1 MACKSFLKKK
11 ENCILTLLF
20 LGILLLVSAIRY
32 DYYFDLNDD
41 VLMKDILAGVYTGD
55 PEGHNIQMLWLISAL
70 ISVFYRVV
78 RSLPWYGIF
87 LCFCHFLSIGLIV
100 HRSLALTE
108 QMKISEKKIRLLK
121 GFLLLTELFFAFAFL
136 TPHLICAQYTVTCSM
151 LAASA
156 AFLFLTTDITLPA
169 GTFIRKN
176 IGTILL
182 VFLAYLIRSEMLLLL
197 LPLIC
202 AAGVIKWSMEK
213 KIFTREHMIKY
224 LSVIGLIL
232 LSIGVGQ
239 GTHKIAY
246 GSSEWQKFNEFFDNR
261 TELYD
266 FQILPEY
273 EANKEFY
280 DSIGLTETER
290 ELLAN
295 YNFGM
300 DEEIDEKLLL
310 KVADYAASIRQVE
323 RPFLQNLLDSLKSD
337 YRRMCYGPSH
347 NESDYPWNYMVI
359 LAYVAVLVLSL
370 MDREKK
376 MPARIGFAALR
387 IGFLFAVRMT
397 LWLWLIMRDRVPVRI
412 SHSMYFMELCILFA
426 FGLIL
431 WMKSKEAVEA
441 AWDSE
446 MTEEAGKPETSGEAG
461 RLENA
466 GTGRAAAGIR
476 SSRISGTAGIICL
489 AAVLLCSVAALPFTI
504 RNLDFDTDEKAERNQ
519 PYQELYQ
526 YLRQQSGNFYFMDVY
541 SSVGY
546 TEKMFA
552 DVDNSL
558 ANYDIMGG
566 WACKSPLQ
574 RKKLAAFG
582 IDNMEEALLTQDTV
596 YYVQEKGADTLW
608 LIRYY
613 RDHGKEITLTLE
625 KELAGFEI
633 YSLQET
639 SEKA

>member
-41 VLMKDILAGVYTGD
+41 VLMKDILAGIYTGD

-78 RSLPWYGIF
+78 RVLPWYGMF

-100 HRSLALTE
+100 HRSLLLTE
-108 QMKISEKKIRLLK
+108 QMEAFGKKIRLLK
-121 GFLLLTELFFAFAFL
+121 GFLFLTELFFVLSFL
-136 TPHLICAQYTVTCSM
+136 MPHLVCAQYTVTCSM
-151 LAASA
+151 LAAAA

-169 GTFIRKN
+169 GAFIRRN
-176 IGTILL
+176 IGTVLL

-232 LSIGVGQ
+232 LSVGIGQ

-246 GSSEWQKFNEFFDNR
+246 GNSEWQKFNEFFDNR

-280 DSIGLTETER
+280 ESIGLTEMER

-295 YNFGM
+295 YNFGL
-300 DEEIDEKLLL
+300 DEEIDEDLVL
-310 KVADYAASIRQVE
+310 KVADYAASIRQAE

-376 MPARIGFAALR
+376 MPARTSSAALR
-387 IGFLFAVRMT
+387 LGFLFAVRMT

-431 WMKSKEAVEA
+431 WIKMA
-441 AWDSE
+441 ADDRSRK
-446 MTEEAGKPETSGEAG
+446 TGSVAGV
-461 RLENA
+461 
-466 GTGRAAAGIR
+466 
-476 SSRISGTAGIICL
+476 ICL
-489 AAVLLCSVAALPFTI
+489 AAVLLYSVMALPFTI
-504 RNLDFDTDEKAERNQ
+504 RSLDLDTQVKAERNL

-526 YLRQQSGNFYFMDVY
+526 YLRQQSDDFYFIDVY

-546 TEKMFA
+546 TEKMFV

-582 IDNMEEALLTQDTV
+582 ISNMEEALLTQDNV
-596 YYVQEKGADTLW
+596 YYVQEKGADTKW

-613 RDHGKEITLTLE
+613 RDHGREITLIRE
-625 KELAGFEI
+625 KALAGFEI

-639 SEKA
+639 AEGKAVS

>member
-11 ENCILTLLF
+11 ENCILTLFF

-78 RSLPWYGIF
+78 RVLPWYGMF

-100 HRSLALTE
+100 HRSLLLTE
-108 QMKISEKKIRLLK
+108 QLEAFGKKIRLLK
-121 GFLLLTELFFAFAFL
+121 GFLFLTELFFVLSFL
-136 TPHLICAQYTVTCSM
+136 MPHLVCAQYTVTCSM
-151 LAASA
+151 LAAAA

-169 GTFIRKN
+169 GAFIRRN
-176 IGTILL
+176 IGTVLL

-232 LSIGVGQ
+232 LSVGIGQ
-239 GTHKIAY
+239 GTHKIDY

-280 DSIGLTETER
+280 ESIGLTEMER

-295 YNFGM
+295 YNFGL
-300 DEEIDEKLLL
+300 DEEIDEDLVL
-310 KVADYAASIRQVE
+310 KVADYAASIRQAE
-323 RPFLQNLLDSLKSD
+323 RPFQQNLLDSLKSD
-337 YRRMCYGPSH
+337 YRRMCYGSSH

-376 MPARIGFAALR
+376 LPARIGFAALR
-387 IGFLFAVRMT
+387 LGFLFAVRMT

-431 WMKSKEAVEA
+431 WIKMA
-441 AWDSE
+441 ADDRSRK
-446 MTEEAGKPETSGEAG
+446 TGSVAGV
-461 RLENA
+461 
-466 GTGRAAAGIR
+466 
-476 SSRISGTAGIICL
+476 ICL
-489 AAVLLCSVAALPFTI
+489 AAVLLYSVMALPFTI
-504 RNLDFDTDEKAERNQ
+504 RSLDLDTQTKAERNL

-526 YLRQQSGNFYFMDVY
+526 YLRQQSDDFYFIDVY

-546 TEKMFA
+546 TEKMFV

-582 IDNMEEALLTQDTV
+582 ISNMEEALLTQDNV
-596 YYVQEKGADTLW
+596 YYVQEKGADTKW
-608 LIRYY
+608 LIRYC
-613 RDHGKEITLTLE
+613 RDHGREITLIRE
-625 KELAGFEI
+625 KALAGFEI

-639 SEKA
+639 AEGKAVS

>member
-41 VLMKDILAGVYTGD
+41 VLMKDILAGIYTGD

-78 RSLPWYGIF
+78 RVLPWYGMF

-100 HRSLALTE
+100 HRSLLLTE
-108 QMKISEKKIRLLK
+108 QMEAFGKKIRLLK
-121 GFLLLTELFFAFAFL
+121 GFLFLTELFFALSFL
-136 TPHLICAQYTVTCSM
+136 MPHLVCAQYTVTCSM
-151 LAASA
+151 LAAAA

-169 GTFIRKN
+169 GAFIRRN
-176 IGTILL
+176 IGTVLL

-232 LSIGVGQ
+232 LSVGIGQ

-280 DSIGLTETER
+280 ESIGLTEMER

-295 YNFGM
+295 YNFGL
-300 DEEIDEKLLL
+300 DEEIDEDLVL
-310 KVADYAASIRQVE
+310 KVADYAASIRQAE
-323 RPFLQNLLDSLKSD
+323 RPFQQNLLDSLKSD

-376 MPARIGFAALR
+376 MPARTSSAALR
-387 IGFLFAVRMT
+387 LGFLFAVRMT

-431 WMKSKEAVEA
+431 WIKMA
-441 AWDSE
+441 ADDRSRK
-446 MTEEAGKPETSGEAG
+446 TGSVAGV
-461 RLENA
+461 
-466 GTGRAAAGIR
+466 
-476 SSRISGTAGIICL
+476 ICL
-489 AAVLLCSVAALPFTI
+489 AAVLLCSVMALPFTI
-504 RNLDFDTDEKAERNQ
+504 RSLDLDTQAKAERNL

-526 YLRQQSGNFYFMDVY
+526 YLRQQSDDFYFVDVY

-546 TEKMFA
+546 TEKMFV

-582 IDNMEEALLTQDTV
+582 ISNMEEALLTQDNV
-596 YYVQEKGADTLW
+596 YYVQEKGADTRW

-613 RDHGKEITLTLE
+613 RDHGREITLIRE
-625 KELAGFEI
+625 KALAGFEI
-633 YSLQET
+633 YSLQEMA
-639 SEKA
+639 EGKAVS

>member
-20 LGILLLVSAIRY
+20 LGILLLVSTIRY

-78 RSLPWYGIF
+78 RVLPWYGMF

-100 HRSLALTE
+100 HRSLLLTE
-108 QMKISEKKIRLLK
+108 QMEAFGKKIRLLK
-121 GFLLLTELFFAFAFL
+121 GFLFLTELFFVLSFL
-136 TPHLICAQYTVTCSM
+136 MPHLVCAQYTVTCSM
-151 LAASA
+151 LAAAA

-169 GTFIRKN
+169 GAFIRRN
-176 IGTILL
+176 IGTVLL

-232 LSIGVGQ
+232 LSVGIGQ

-280 DSIGLTETER
+280 ESIGLTEMER

-295 YNFGM
+295 YNFGL
-300 DEEIDEKLLL
+300 DEEIDEDLVL
-310 KVADYAASIRQVE
+310 KVADYAASIRQAE
-323 RPFLQNLLDSLKSD
+323 RPFQQNLLDSLKSD

-376 MPARIGFAALR
+376 MPARTSSAAFRL
-387 IGFLFAVRMT
+387 GFLFAVRMT

-431 WMKSKEAVEA
+431 WIKMA
-441 AWDSE
+441 ADDRSRK
-446 MTEEAGKPETSGEAG
+446 TGSVAGV
-461 RLENA
+461 
-466 GTGRAAAGIR
+466 
-476 SSRISGTAGIICL
+476 ICL
-489 AAVLLCSVAALPFTI
+489 AAVLLYSVMALPFTI
-504 RNLDFDTDEKAERNQ
+504 RSLDLDTQTKAERNL

-526 YLRQQSGNFYFMDVY
+526 YLRQQSDDFYFIDVY

-546 TEKMFA
+546 TEKMFV

-582 IDNMEEALLTQDTV
+582 ISNMEEALLTQDNV
-596 YYVQEKGADTLW
+596 YYVQEKGADTKW

-613 RDHGKEITLTLE
+613 RDHGREITLIRE
-625 KELAGFEI
+625 KALAGFEI

-639 SEKA
+639 AEGKAVS

>member
-41 VLMKDILAGVYTGD
+41 VLMKDILAGIYTGD

-78 RSLPWYGIF
+78 RVLPWYGMF

-100 HRSLALTE
+100 HRSLLLTE
-108 QMKISEKKIRLLK
+108 QMEAFGKKIRLLK
-121 GFLLLTELFFAFAFL
+121 GFLFLTELFFALSFL
-136 TPHLICAQYTVTCSM
+136 MPHLVCAQYTVTCSM
-151 LAASA
+151 LAAAA

-169 GTFIRKN
+169 GAFIRRN
-176 IGTILL
+176 IGTVLL

-232 LSIGVGQ
+232 LSVGIGQ

-280 DSIGLTETER
+280 ESIGLTEMER

-295 YNFGM
+295 YNFGL
-300 DEEIDEKLLL
+300 DEEIDEDLVL

-376 MPARIGFAALR
+376 MPARTSSAALR
-387 IGFLFAVRMT
+387 LGFLFAVRMT

-431 WMKSKEAVEA
+431 WIRMA
-441 AWDSE
+441 ADDRSRK
-446 MTEEAGKPETSGEAG
+446 TGSVAGV
-461 RLENA
+461 
-466 GTGRAAAGIR
+466 
-476 SSRISGTAGIICL
+476 ICL
-489 AAVLLCSVAALPFTI
+489 AAVLLYSVMALPFTI
-504 RNLDFDTDEKAERNQ
+504 RSLDLDTQAKAERNL

-526 YLRQQSGNFYFMDVY
+526 YLRQQSDDFYFIDVY

-546 TEKMFA
+546 TEKMFV

-582 IDNMEEALLTQDTV
+582 ISNMEEALLTQDNV
-596 YYVQEKGADTLW
+596 YYVQENGADTKW

-613 RDHGKEITLTLE
+613 RDHGREITLIRE
-625 KELAGFEI
+625 KVLAGFEI

-639 SEKA
+639 AEGKAVS

>member
-78 RSLPWYGIF
+78 RVLPWYGMF

-100 HRSLALTE
+100 HRSLLLTE
-108 QMKISEKKIRLLK
+108 QMEAFGKKIWLLK
-121 GFLLLTELFFAFAFL
+121 GFLFLTELFFVLSFL
-136 TPHLICAQYTVTCSM
+136 MPHLVCAQYTVTCSM
-151 LAASA
+151 LAAAA

-169 GTFIRKN
+169 GAFIRRN
-176 IGTILL
+176 IGTVLL

-232 LSIGVGQ
+232 LSVGIGQ

-280 DSIGLTETER
+280 ESIGLTEMER

-295 YNFGM
+295 YNFGL
-300 DEEIDEKLLL
+300 DEEIDEDLVL
-310 KVADYAASIRQVE
+310 KVADYAASIRQAE
-323 RPFLQNLLDSLKSD
+323 RPFQQNLLDSLKSD

-376 MPARIGFAALR
+376 MPARTSSAALR
-387 IGFLFAVRMT
+387 LGFLFAVRMT

-431 WMKSKEAVEA
+431 WIKMA
-441 AWDSE
+441 ADDRSRK
-446 MTEEAGKPETSGEAG
+446 TGSVAGV
-461 RLENA
+461 
-466 GTGRAAAGIR
+466 
-476 SSRISGTAGIICL
+476 ICL
-489 AAVLLCSVAALPFTI
+489 AAVLLYSVMALPFTI
-504 RNLDFDTDEKAERNQ
+504 RSLNLDTQTKAERNL

-526 YLRQQSGNFYFMDVY
+526 YLRQQSDDFYFIDVY

-546 TEKMFA
+546 TEKMFV

-582 IDNMEEALLTQDTV
+582 ISNMEEALLTQDNV
-596 YYVQEKGADTLW
+596 YYVQEKGADTRW

-613 RDHGKEITLTLE
+613 RDHGREITLIRE
-625 KELAGFEI
+625 KALAGFEI
-633 YSLQET
+633 YSLQEMA
-639 SEKA
+639 EGKAVS

>member
-11 ENCILTLLF
+11 ENCILTLLV

-78 RSLPWYGIF
+78 RVLPWYGMF

-100 HRSLALTE
+100 HRSLLLTE
-108 QMKISEKKIRLLK
+108 QMEAFGKKIRLLK
-121 GFLLLTELFFAFAFL
+121 GFLFLTELFFVLSFL
-136 TPHLICAQYTVTCSM
+136 MPHLVCAQYTVTCSM
-151 LAASA
+151 LAAAA

-169 GTFIRKN
+169 GAFIRRN
-176 IGTILL
+176 IGTVLL

-232 LSIGVGQ
+232 LSVGIGQ

-280 DSIGLTETER
+280 ESIGLTEMER

-295 YNFGM
+295 YNFGL
-300 DEEIDEKLLL
+300 DEEIDEDLVL
-310 KVADYAASIRQVE
+310 KVADYAASIRQAE
-323 RPFLQNLLDSLKSD
+323 RPFLQNLMDSLKSD

-376 MPARIGFAALR
+376 MPARTSSAAFRL
-387 IGFLFAVRMT
+387 GFLFAVRMT

-431 WMKSKEAVEA
+431 WIKMA
-441 AWDSE
+441 ADDRSRK
-446 MTEEAGKPETSGEAG
+446 TGSVAGV
-461 RLENA
+461 
-466 GTGRAAAGIR
+466 
-476 SSRISGTAGIICL
+476 ICL
-489 AAVLLCSVAALPFTI
+489 AAVLLYSVMALPFTI
-504 RNLDFDTDEKAERNQ
+504 RSLDLDTQAKAERNL

-526 YLRQQSGNFYFMDVY
+526 YLRQQSDDFYFIDVY

-546 TEKMFA
+546 TEKMFV

-582 IDNMEEALLTQDTV
+582 ISNMEEALLTQDNV
-596 YYVQEKGADTLW
+596 YYVQEKGADTKW

-613 RDHGKEITLTLE
+613 RDHGREITLIRE
-625 KELAGFEI
+625 KALAGFEI

-639 SEKA
+639 AEGKAVS

>member
-20 LGILLLVSAIRY
+20 LGILLLVTIIRY

-78 RSLPWYGIF
+78 RALPWYGMF

-100 HRSLALTE
+100 HRSLLLTE
-108 QMKISEKKIRLLK
+108 QMEAFGKKIRLLK
-121 GFLLLTELFFAFAFL
+121 GFLFLTELFFVLSFL
-136 TPHLICAQYTVTCSM
+136 MPHLVCAQYTVTCSM
-151 LAASA
+151 LAAAA

-169 GTFIRKN
+169 GAFIRRN
-176 IGTILL
+176 IGTVLL

-232 LSIGVGQ
+232 LSVGIGQ

-280 DSIGLTETER
+280 ESIGLTEMER

-295 YNFGM
+295 YNFGL
-300 DEEIDEKLLL
+300 DEEIDEDLVL
-310 KVADYAASIRQVE
+310 KVADYAASIRQAE
-323 RPFLQNLLDSLKSD
+323 RPFQQNLLDSLKSD

-376 MPARIGFAALR
+376 MPARTSSAAFRL
-387 IGFLFAVRMT
+387 GFLFAVRMT

-431 WMKSKEAVEA
+431 WIKMA
-441 AWDSE
+441 ADDRSRK
-446 MTEEAGKPETSGEAG
+446 TGSVAGV
-461 RLENA
+461 
-466 GTGRAAAGIR
+466 
-476 SSRISGTAGIICL
+476 ICL
-489 AAVLLCSVAALPFTI
+489 AAVLLYSVMALPFTI
-504 RNLDFDTDEKAERNQ
+504 RSLDLDTQTKAERNL

-526 YLRQQSGNFYFMDVY
+526 YLRQQSDDFYFIDVY

-546 TEKMFA
+546 TEKMFV

-582 IDNMEEALLTQDTV
+582 ISNMEEALLTQDNV
-596 YYVQEKGADTLW
+596 YYVQEKGADTKW

-613 RDHGKEITLTLE
+613 RDHGREITLIQE
-625 KELAGFEI
+625 KALAGFEI

-639 SEKA
+639 AEGKAVS

>member
-41 VLMKDILAGVYTGD
+41 VLMKDILAGIYTGD

-78 RSLPWYGIF
+78 RVLPWYGLF

-100 HRSLALTE
+100 HRSLLLTE
-108 QMKISEKKIRLLK
+108 QMEAFGKKIRLLK
-121 GFLLLTELFFAFAFL
+121 GFLFLTELFFALSFL
-136 TPHLICAQYTVTCSM
+136 MPHLVCAQYTVTCSM
-151 LAASA
+151 LAAAA

-169 GTFIRKN
+169 GAFIRRN
-176 IGTILL
+176 IGTVLL

-232 LSIGVGQ
+232 LSVGIGQ

-246 GSSEWQKFNEFFDNR
+246 GNSEWQKFNEFFDNR

-280 DSIGLTETER
+280 ESIGLTEMER

-295 YNFGM
+295 YNFGL
-300 DEEIDEKLLL
+300 DEEIDEDLVL
-310 KVADYAASIRQVE
+310 KVADYAASIRQAE

-376 MPARIGFAALR
+376 MPARTSSAAIRL
-387 IGFLFAVRMT
+387 GFLFAVRMT

-412 SHSMYFMELCILFA
+412 SHSMYFMELCILSA
-426 FGLIL
+426 LGLIL
-431 WMKSKEAVEA
+431 WIKMA
-441 AWDSE
+441 ADDRSRK
-446 MTEEAGKPETSGEAG
+446 TGSVAGV
-461 RLENA
+461 
-466 GTGRAAAGIR
+466 
-476 SSRISGTAGIICL
+476 ICL
-489 AAVLLCSVAALPFTI
+489 AAVLFYSVMALPFTI
-504 RNLDFDTDEKAERNQ
+504 RSLDLDTQAKAERNL

-526 YLRQQSGNFYFMDVY
+526 YLRQQSDDFYFIDVY

-546 TEKMFA
+546 TEKMFV

-582 IDNMEEALLTQDTV
+582 ISNMEEALLTQDNV
-596 YYVQEKGADTLW
+596 YYVQEKGADTRW

-613 RDHGKEITLTLE
+613 RDHGREITLIRE
-625 KELAGFEI
+625 KALAGFEI

-639 SEKA
+639 AEGKAVS

>member
-78 RSLPWYGIF
+78 RVLPWYGMF

-100 HRSLALTE
+100 HRSLLLTE
-108 QMKISEKKIRLLK
+108 QMEAFGKKIRLLK
-121 GFLLLTELFFAFAFL
+121 GFLFLTELFFALSFL
-136 TPHLICAQYTVTCSM
+136 MPHLVCAQYTVTCSM
-151 LAASA
+151 LAAAA

-169 GTFIRKN
+169 GAFIRRN
-176 IGTILL
+176 IGTVLL

-232 LSIGVGQ
+232 LSVGIGQ

-280 DSIGLTETER
+280 ESIGLTEMER

-295 YNFGM
+295 YNFGL
-300 DEEIDEKLLL
+300 DEEIDEDLVL

-376 MPARIGFAALR
+376 MPARTSSAALR
-387 IGFLFAVRMT
+387 LGFLFAVRMT

-431 WMKSKEAVEA
+431 WIRMASDDRSRKTGSV
-441 AWDSE
+441 
-446 MTEEAGKPETSGEAG
+446 AGV
-461 RLENA
+461 
-466 GTGRAAAGIR
+466 
-476 SSRISGTAGIICL
+476 ICL
-489 AAVLLCSVAALPFTI
+489 AAVLLYSVMALPFTI
-504 RNLDFDTDEKAERNQ
+504 RNLDLDTQAKAERNL

-526 YLRQQSGNFYFMDVY
+526 YLRQQSDDFYFIDVY

-546 TEKMFA
+546 TEKMFV

-582 IDNMEEALLTQDTV
+582 ISNMEEALLTQDNV
-596 YYVQEKGADTLW
+596 YYVQEKGADTRW

-613 RDHGKEITLTLE
+613 RDHGREITLIRE
-625 KELAGFEI
+625 KALAGFEI
-633 YSLQET
+633 YSLQEMA
-639 SEKA
+639 EGKAVS

>member
-78 RSLPWYGIF
+78 RVLPWYGMF

-100 HRSLALTE
+100 HRSLLLTE
-108 QMKISEKKIRLLK
+108 QMEAFGKKIRLLK
-121 GFLLLTELFFAFAFL
+121 GFLFLTELFFALSFL
-136 TPHLICAQYTVTCSM
+136 MPHLVCAQYTVTCSM
-151 LAASA
+151 LAAAA

-169 GTFIRKN
+169 GAFIRRN
-176 IGTILL
+176 IGTVLL

-232 LSIGVGQ
+232 LSVGIGQ

-280 DSIGLTETER
+280 ESIGLTEMER

-295 YNFGM
+295 YNFGL
-300 DEEIDEKLLL
+300 DEEIDEDLVL
-310 KVADYAASIRQVE
+310 KVADYAASIRQAE
-323 RPFLQNLLDSLKSD
+323 RPFLQNLMDSLKSD
-337 YRRMCYGPSH
+337 YRRMCYGSSH

-376 MPARIGFAALR
+376 MPARTSSAAFRL
-387 IGFLFAVRMT
+387 GFLFAVRMT

-412 SHSMYFMELCILFA
+412 SHSMYFMELCILSA
-426 FGLIL
+426 LGLIL
-431 WMKSKEAVEA
+431 WIRMA
-441 AWDSE
+441 ADDRSR
-446 MTEEAGKPETSGEAG
+446 K
-461 RLENA
+461 
-466 GTGRAAAGIR
+466 TGSVTGM
-476 SSRISGTAGIICL
+476 ICL
-489 AAVLLCSVAALPFTI
+489 AAVLLYSVMALPFTI
-504 RNLDFDTDEKAERNQ
+504 RSLDLDTQTKAERNL

-526 YLRQQSGNFYFMDVY
+526 YLRQQSDDFYFIDVY

-546 TEKMFA
+546 TEKMFV

-582 IDNMEEALLTQDTV
+582 ISNMEEALLTQDNV
-596 YYVQEKGADTLW
+596 YYVQEKGADTKW

-613 RDHGKEITLTLE
+613 RDHGREITLIRE
-625 KELAGFEI
+625 KALAGFEI

-639 SEKA
+639 AEGKAVS

>member
-41 VLMKDILAGVYTGD
+41 VLMKDILAGVYTGE

-78 RSLPWYGIF
+78 RVLPWYGMF

-100 HRSLALTE
+100 HRSLLLTE
-108 QMKISEKKIRLLK
+108 QMEAFGKKNRLLK
-121 GFLLLTELFFAFAFL
+121 GFLFLTELFFALSFL
-136 TPHLICAQYTVTCSM
+136 MPHLVCAQYTVTCSM
-151 LAASA
+151 LAAAA

-169 GTFIRKN
+169 GAFIRRN
-176 IGTILL
+176 IGTVLL

-232 LSIGVGQ
+232 LSVGIGQ

-280 DSIGLTETER
+280 ESIGLTEMER

-295 YNFGM
+295 YNFGL
-300 DEEIDEKLLL
+300 DEEIDEDLVL

-323 RPFLQNLLDSLKSD
+323 RPFQQNLLDSLKSD

-370 MDREKK
+370 TDREKK
-376 MPARIGFAALR
+376 MPARTSSAALR
-387 IGFLFAVRMT
+387 LGFLFAVRMT

-431 WMKSKEAVEA
+431 WIRMA
-441 AWDSE
+441 ADDRSRK
-446 MTEEAGKPETSGEAG
+446 TGSVAGV
-461 RLENA
+461 
-466 GTGRAAAGIR
+466 
-476 SSRISGTAGIICL
+476 ICL
-489 AAVLLCSVAALPFTI
+489 AAVLLYSVMALPFTI
-504 RNLDFDTDEKAERNQ
+504 RSLDLDTQTKAERNL

-526 YLRQQSGNFYFMDVY
+526 YLRQQSDDFYFIDVY

-546 TEKMFA
+546 TEKMFV

-582 IDNMEEALLTQDTV
+582 ISNMEEALLTQDNV
-596 YYVQEKGADTLW
+596 YYVQEKGADTRW

-613 RDHGKEITLTLE
+613 RDHGREITLIRE
-625 KELAGFEI
+625 KALAGFEI
-633 YSLQET
+633 YSLQEMA
-639 SEKA
+639 EGKAVS

>member
-78 RSLPWYGIF
+78 RVLPWYGMF

-100 HRSLALTE
+100 HRSLLLTE
-108 QMKISEKKIRLLK
+108 QMEAFGKRIWRLK
-121 GFLLLTELFFAFAFL
+121 GFLFLTELFFVLSFL
-136 TPHLICAQYTVTCSM
+136 MPHLVCAQYTVTCSM
-151 LAASA
+151 LAAAA

-169 GTFIRKN
+169 GAFIRRN
-176 IGTILL
+176 IGTVLL

-232 LSIGVGQ
+232 LSVGIGQ

-280 DSIGLTETER
+280 ESIGLTEMER

-295 YNFGM
+295 YNFGL
-300 DEEIDEKLLL
+300 DEEIDEDLVL
-310 KVADYAASIRQVE
+310 KVADYAASIRQAE
-323 RPFLQNLLDSLKSD
+323 RPFQQNLLDSLKSD

-376 MPARIGFAALR
+376 LPARIGFAALR
-387 IGFLFAVRMT
+387 LGFLFAVRMT

-431 WMKSKEAVEA
+431 WIKMA
-441 AWDSE
+441 ADDRSRK
-446 MTEEAGKPETSGEAG
+446 TGSVAGV
-461 RLENA
+461 
-466 GTGRAAAGIR
+466 
-476 SSRISGTAGIICL
+476 ICL
-489 AAVLLCSVAALPFTI
+489 AAVLLCSVMALPFTI
-504 RNLDFDTDEKAERNQ
+504 RSLDLDTQAKAERNL

-526 YLRQQSGNFYFMDVY
+526 YLRQQSDDFYFIDVY

-546 TEKMFA
+546 TEKMFV

-582 IDNMEEALLTQDTV
+582 ISNMEEALLTQDNV
-596 YYVQEKGADTLW
+596 YYVQEKGADTRW

-613 RDHGKEITLTLE
+613 RDHGREITLIRE
-625 KELAGFEI
+625 KAFAGFEI

-639 SEKA
+639 AEGKAVS

>member
-100 HRSLALTE
+100 HRSLILAE
-108 QMKISEKKIRLLK
+108 RMEASEKKLRLLK
-121 GFLLLTELFFAFAFL
+121 GFLFLTELLFAFAFL
-136 TPHLICAQYTVTCSM
+136 MPHLVCAQYTVTCSM
-151 LAASA
+151 LAAAA

-176 IGTILL
+176 IGTVLL
-182 VFLAYLIRSEMLLLL
+182 VFLAFLIRSEMLMLL

-213 KIFTREHMIKY
+213 KIFTREHMVKY

-232 LSIGVGQ
+232 LSIVIGQ
-239 GTHKIAY
+239 GTHNIAY
-246 GSSEWQKFNEFFDNR
+246 GSSEWKKFNEFFDNR

-280 DSIGLTETER
+280 DSIGLTEMER
-290 ELLAN
+290 ELLDN
-295 YNFGM
+295 YNFGL

-359 LAYVAVLVLSL
+359 LAYVAVFVLSL
-370 MDREKK
+370 MDREKR

-441 AWDSE
+441 AGKLE
-446 MTEEAGKPETSGEAG
+446 MI
-461 RLENA
+461 
-466 GTGRAAAGIR
+466 TGSIF
-476 SSRISGTAGIICL
+476 L
-489 AAVLLCSVAALPFTI
+489 AAVLLCSVTALPFSI
-504 RNLDFDTDEKAERNQ
+504 RNLDLDTAEKAERNQ

-526 YLRQQSGNFYFMDVY
+526 YFRQQSDNFYFIDVY

-546 TEKMFA
+546 TEKMFV

-582 IDNMEEALLTQDTV
+582 IDNMEEALLAQDHV

-613 RDHGKEITLTLE
+613 MDHGKEITLTLE
-625 KELAGFEI
+625 KEVAGFEI
-633 YSLQET
+633 YSLQEET
-639 SEKA
+639 EGSVKIK

>member
-78 RSLPWYGIF
+78 RVLPWYGMF

-100 HRSLALTE
+100 HRSLLLTE
-108 QMKISEKKIRLLK
+108 QMEAFGKKIRLLK
-121 GFLLLTELFFAFAFL
+121 GFLFLTELFFALSFL
-136 TPHLICAQYTVTCSM
+136 MPHLVCAQYTVTCSM
-151 LAASA
+151 LAAAA

-169 GTFIRKN
+169 GAFIRRN
-176 IGTILL
+176 IGTVLL

-232 LSIGVGQ
+232 LSVGIGQ

-280 DSIGLTETER
+280 DSIGLTEMER

-295 YNFGM
+295 YNFGL
-300 DEEIDEKLLL
+300 DEEIDEDLVL
-310 KVADYAASIRQVE
+310 KVADYAASIRQAE
-323 RPFLQNLLDSLKSD
+323 RPFQQNLLDSLKSD
-337 YRRMCYGPSH
+337 YRRMRYGPSH

-376 MPARIGFAALR
+376 MLARTSSAAFRL
-387 IGFLFAVRMT
+387 GFLFAVRMT

-431 WMKSKEAVEA
+431 WIKMA
-441 AWDSE
+441 ADDRSRK
-446 MTEEAGKPETSGEAG
+446 TGSVAGV
-461 RLENA
+461 
-466 GTGRAAAGIR
+466 
-476 SSRISGTAGIICL
+476 ICL
-489 AAVLLCSVAALPFTI
+489 AAVLLYSVMALPFTI
-504 RNLDFDTDEKAERNQ
+504 RSLDLDTQTKAERNL

-526 YLRQQSGNFYFMDVY
+526 YLRQQSDEFYFIDVY

-546 TEKMFA
+546 TEKMFV

-582 IDNMEEALLTQDTV
+582 ISNMEEALLTQDNV
-596 YYVQEKGADTLW
+596 YYVQEKGADTRW

-613 RDHGKEITLTLE
+613 RDHGREITLIRE
-625 KELAGFEI
+625 KALAGFEI

-639 SEKA
+639 AEGKAVS

>member
-41 VLMKDILAGVYTGD
+41 VLMKDILAGIYTGD

-78 RSLPWYGIF
+78 RVLPWYGMF

-100 HRSLALTE
+100 HRSLLLTE
-108 QMKISEKKIRLLK
+108 QMEAFGKKIRLLK
-121 GFLLLTELFFAFAFL
+121 GFLFLTEFFFALSFL
-136 TPHLICAQYTVTCSM
+136 MPHLVCAQYTVTCSM
-151 LAASA
+151 LAAAA

-169 GTFIRKN
+169 GAFIRRN
-176 IGTILL
+176 IGTVLL

-213 KIFTREHMIKY
+213 KIFTGEHMIKY

-232 LSIGVGQ
+232 LSVGIGQ

-280 DSIGLTETER
+280 ESIGLTEMER

-295 YNFGM
+295 YNFGL
-300 DEEIDEKLLL
+300 DEEIDEDLVL
-310 KVADYAASIRQVE
+310 KVADYAASIRQAE
-323 RPFLQNLLDSLKSD
+323 RPFLQNLMDSLKSD

-370 MDREKK
+370 MDGEKK
-376 MPARIGFAALR
+376 MPARTSSAALR
-387 IGFLFAVRMT
+387 LGFLFAVRMT

-412 SHSMYFMELCILFA
+412 SHSMYFMELCILSA
-426 FGLIL
+426 LGLIL
-431 WMKSKEAVEA
+431 WIRMA
-441 AWDSE
+441 ADDRSRKK
-446 MTEEAGKPETSGEAG
+446 GSV
-461 RLENA
+461 
-466 GTGRAAAGIR
+466 TGM
-476 SSRISGTAGIICL
+476 ICL
-489 AAVLLCSVAALPFTI
+489 AAVLLYSVMALPFTI
-504 RNLDFDTDEKAERNQ
+504 RSLDLDTQAKAERNL

-526 YLRQQSGNFYFMDVY
+526 YLRQQSDDFYFIDVY

-546 TEKMFA
+546 TEKMFV

-582 IDNMEEALLTQDTV
+582 ISNMEEALLTQDNV
-596 YYVQEKGADTLW
+596 YYVQEKGADTKW

-613 RDHGKEITLTLE
+613 RDHGREITLIRE
-625 KELAGFEI
+625 KALAGFEI

-639 SEKA
+639 AEGKAVS

>member
-100 HRSLALTE
+100 HRSLILAE
-108 QMKISEKKIRLLK
+108 RMEASEKKLRLLK
-121 GFLLLTELFFAFAFL
+121 GFLFLTELLFAFAFL
-136 TPHLICAQYTVTCSM
+136 MPHLVCAQYTVTCSM
-151 LAASA
+151 LAAAA

-169 GTFIRKN
+169 GIFIRKN
-176 IGTILL
+176 IGTVLL
-182 VFLAYLIRSEMLLLL
+182 VFLAFLIRSEMLMLL

-232 LSIGVGQ
+232 LSIVVGQ
-239 GTHKIAY
+239 GTHNIAY
-246 GSSEWQKFNEFFDNR
+246 GSSEWKKFNEFFDNR

-280 DSIGLTETER
+280 DSIGLTEMER
-290 ELLAN
+290 ELLDN
-295 YNFGM
+295 YNFGL

-359 LAYVAVLVLSL
+359 LAYVAVFVLSL
-370 MDREKK
+370 MDREKR

-431 WMKSKEAVEA
+431 WMKVKEAVGA
-441 AWDSE
+441 
-446 MTEEAGKPETSGEAG
+446 AGKPETSGEAG
-461 RLENA
+461 RQENA
-466 GTGRAAAGIR
+466 GTGQTAAVIR
-476 SSRISGTAGIICL
+476 NSRISSVTAIIFL
-489 AAVLLCSVAALPFTI
+489 TAVLLCSVAALPFTI
-504 RNLDFDTDEKAERNQ
+504 RNLDLDTAEKAERNQ

-526 YLRQQSGNFYFMDVY
+526 YFRQQSDDFYFIDVY

-546 TEKMFA
+546 TEKMFV

-582 IDNMEEALLTQDTV
+582 IDNMEEALLAQDHV

-613 RDHGKEITLTLE
+613 MDHGKEITLTLE
-625 KELAGFEI
+625 KEVAGFEI
-633 YSLQET
+633 YSLQEET
-639 SEKA
+639 EGTVKIK

>member
-41 VLMKDILAGVYTGD
+41 VLMKDILAGIYTGD

-78 RSLPWYGIF
+78 RVLPWYGMF

-100 HRSLALTE
+100 HRSLLLTE
-108 QMKISEKKIRLLK
+108 QMEAFGKKIRLLK
-121 GFLLLTELFFAFAFL
+121 GFLFLTELFFVLSFL
-136 TPHLICAQYTVTCSM
+136 MPHLVCAQYTVTCSM
-151 LAASA
+151 LAAAA

-169 GTFIRKN
+169 GAFIRRN
-176 IGTILL
+176 IGTVLL

-232 LSIGVGQ
+232 LSVGIGQ

-280 DSIGLTETER
+280 ESIGLTEMER

-295 YNFGM
+295 YNFGL
-300 DEEIDEKLLL
+300 DEEIDEDLVL

-376 MPARIGFAALR
+376 MPARISSAALR
-387 IGFLFAVRMT
+387 LGFLFAVRMT

-412 SHSMYFMELCILFA
+412 SHSMYFMELCILSA
-426 FGLIL
+426 LGLIL
-431 WMKSKEAVEA
+431 WIRMA
-441 AWDSE
+441 ADDRSR
-446 MTEEAGKPETSGEAG
+446 K
-461 RLENA
+461 
-466 GTGRAAAGIR
+466 TGSVTGM
-476 SSRISGTAGIICL
+476 ICL
-489 AAVLLCSVAALPFTI
+489 AAVLLYSVMALPFTI
-504 RNLDFDTDEKAERNQ
+504 RSLDLDTQAKAERNL

-526 YLRQQSGNFYFMDVY
+526 YLRQQSDDFYFIDVY

-546 TEKMFA
+546 TEKMFV

-582 IDNMEEALLTQDTV
+582 ISNMEEALLTQDNV
-596 YYVQEKGADTLW
+596 YYVQEKGADTKW

-613 RDHGKEITLTLE
+613 RDHGREITLIRE
-625 KELAGFEI
+625 KALAGFEI
-633 YSLQET
+633 YSLQEMA
-639 SEKA
+639 EGKAVS